1 MTLKRPS
8 RKHKSGGNKIIKRYT
23 EVQKSIKTNILILGS
38 KINPISDK
46 FYGVSEMAFMG
57 KIRSDENKTIFLF
70 I

>member
-1 MTLKRPS
+1 MTLKRPT
-8 RKHKSGGNKIIKRYT
+8 RKQKSGGNKIIKRYT

-46 FYGVSEMAFMG
+46 FYGASEMAFMG